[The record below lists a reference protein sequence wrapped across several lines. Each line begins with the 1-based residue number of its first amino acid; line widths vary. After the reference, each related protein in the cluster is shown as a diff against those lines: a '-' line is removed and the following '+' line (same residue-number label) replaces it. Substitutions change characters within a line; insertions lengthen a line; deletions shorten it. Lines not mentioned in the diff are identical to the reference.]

1 MKKSAS
7 TDETTDVKGEVSA
20 FDDSQNEQ
28 NEKNE
33 QIVAQNDP
41 IQEKSKGE

>member
-20 FDDSQNEQ
+20 FDNSQ
-28 NEKNE
+28 NE

-41 IQEKSKGE
+41 IQEESKGK